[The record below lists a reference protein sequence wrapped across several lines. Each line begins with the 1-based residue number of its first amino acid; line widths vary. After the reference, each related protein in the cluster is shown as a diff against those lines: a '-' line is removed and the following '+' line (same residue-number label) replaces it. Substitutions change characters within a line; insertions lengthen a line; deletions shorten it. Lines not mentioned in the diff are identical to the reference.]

1 MELVTELNALVLAEY
16 GFRLHSNYD
25 FPFSRYL
32 YLHWVFHE
40 YFILLI
46 LSMLVPDKI
55 LPHKFMLSQDLL
67 IW

>member
-46 LSMLVPDKI
+46 LSMLCAR
-55 LPHKFMLSQDLL
+55 
-67 IW
+67 